1 MLDIKALKTTIRASD
16 SRDDRAFESNTFIC
30 DIKNSGSSGVIP
42 DLLFSS
48 EVYPI
53 DCSLVTTKS
62 LKSKTWLCFLC
73 SCWWWGRT
81 KCSWWWFRPKNWVK
95 WYEARLRSKCHIL
108 TFPDHPA
115 DLVKFL
121 WFKSQKKKRLKRLFL
136 KKGQGIY
143 FWNQFLNI
151 HHILTFPDHP
161 CRPGKI
167 FMVQRKTRTDKNGFF
182 SKRA

>member
-95 WYEARLRSKCHIL
+95 WYEARLRSK
-108 TFPDHPA
+108 F
-115 DLVKFL
+115 
-121 WFKSQKKKRLKRLFL
+121 
-136 KKGQGIY
+136 
-143 FWNQFLNI
+143 
-151 HHILTFPDHP
+151 HILTFPDHP
-161 CRPGKI
+161 CRPGQI
-167 FMVQRKTRTDKNGFF
+167 ISRHIRTFFHLNFVPERCAQTVQCTMAPLSTRMLL
-182 SKRA
+182 